1 MHQQTFAE
9 IPFEQYRK
17 STRRERFLD
26 EMNRVVPWAELV
38 AVIEPVYP
46 KADGPGRPPV
56 GIERMLRLHCLQ
68 QWFNLSDP
76 AVEEA
81 LYDSRAMR
89 QFVGIDLGREP
100 VPDETTICK
109 FRHLLEAHELGKQ
122 LFARIGEYL
131 TKRGLQ
137 VSRGT
142 IVDATIISAPSSTK
156 NRAKARDPEMHQTKK
171 GNQWYFGMKAHIGVD
186 SQTKRIHSVATTAAN
201 VHDSQVLPKLLHGQE
216 TRVWGDSAYSGQR
229 DVIRQHAPKAKSF
242 IQAKGHRHRLLS
254 EEERTRNRTKSK
266 VRAKVE
272 HAFLVIKRIFGWT
285 KVRYRGLA
293 KNTHWLQ
300 ISCGLA
306 NLYVARRRL
315 LAET

>member
-1 MHQQTFAE
+1 MQQQTFAE
-9 IPFEQYRK
+9 VTFEQYRK
-17 STRRERFLD
+17 STRRERFLE
-26 EMNRVVPWAELV
+26 EMNRVVPWMDLV
-38 AVIEPVYP
+38 AAIAPVYP

-109 FRHLLEAHELGKQ
+109 FRHLLETHQLGQQ

-131 TKRGLQ
+131 TKQGLQ
-137 VSRGT
+137 MSRGT

-156 NRAKARDPEMHQTKK
+156 NRTKERDPEMHQTKK
-171 GNQWYFGMKAHIGVD
+171 GKQWYFGMKAHIGVD
-186 SQTKRIHSVATTAAN
+186 SQTKLIHSVTATAAN
-201 VHDSQVLPKLLHGQE
+201 VHDRQVLPELLHGQE
-216 TRVWGDSAYSGQR
+216 TRVWGDAAYSGQR
-229 DVIRQHAPKAKSF
+229 DVIRQHAPNAKSF
-242 IQAKGHRHRLLS
+242 VQTKAHRHRPLS
-254 EEERTRNRTKSK
+254 EEERTRNRTKSR

-272 HAFLVIKRIFGWT
+272 HAFLVIKRIFGWA

-293 KNTHWLQ
+293 KNTHWLY

-306 NLYVARRRL
+306 NLYAARRRL
-315 LAET
+315 VAGV